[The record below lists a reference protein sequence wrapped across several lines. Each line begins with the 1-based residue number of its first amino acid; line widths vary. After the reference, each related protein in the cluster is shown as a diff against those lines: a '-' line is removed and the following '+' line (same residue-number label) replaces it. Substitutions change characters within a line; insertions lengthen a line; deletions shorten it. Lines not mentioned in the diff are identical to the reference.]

1 MLDRAN
7 TIAGTGGKNATTT
20 VTAGASPKDNTVSPW
35 APFGHRAFALLWIA
49 TLISNVGT
57 WMHDVG
63 AGWLMT
69 TLNSSPAVVSLV
81 QAATTLPV
89 FLFAL
94 YAGTLADRLDKR
106 KMLITVNVL
115 LLVII
120 SVLTVLVHLN
130 MVTPVLLILF
140 TLAIGTAT
148 AFMAPAWQSIV
159 PALVPRDALQ
169 PAIALNSMGINISRA
184 IGPALAGVLIASVSL
199 SAPFAVN
206 AASHIVIIIALV
218 MWKYDGGVKKTKQ
231 PVFNAMLTGVRHVA
245 HNDALKATLVRSFA
259 FFIFASAYWA
269 LLPLVARNIEG
280 GGATLYGVLLTLIG
294 TGAVIGALTLPKF
307 RAKLDASMV
316 AASGTIGTAIAMA
329 LLATAWNPIIAS
341 AAALLGGFSW
351 IAVLTT
357 FNVSAQTALPNWVR
371 ARGLSINLMVF
382 FGSMAVG
389 ATFWGQVATAT
400 STSTTLLISA
410 GGLVMGLLLTRN
422 FKLGQGEGLDLTP
435 SMHWPAPDVAL
446 DDSGLDSR
454 GPVMVEVEYRIK
466 PEDREAFLAAI
477 YEWSGERWRDGAFE
491 WRIFQS
497 AEDPEMW
504 IEAFLVSSWEEH
516 LQQHERVSNQDR
528 DIQEKVRAF
537 DRRETGPVVRHL
549 IAP

>member
-1 MLDRAN
+1 MP
-7 TIAGTGGKNATTT
+7 
-20 VTAGASPKDNTVSPW
+20 TASKSISPW
-35 APFGHRAFALLWIA
+35 APFGHRAFALLWVA

-115 LLVII
+115 LLIII
-120 SVLTVLVHLN
+120 SVLTVLVHLDL
-130 MVTPVLLILF
+130 VTPTLLILF

-206 AASHIVIIIALV
+206 AASHIVIIVALL
-218 MWKYDGGVKKTKQ
+218 MWKYDGGAKTTKQ
-231 PVFNAMLTGVRHVA
+231 PIFNAMLTGVRHVA
-245 HNDALKATLVRSFA
+245 HNAALKATLVRSFA

-280 GGATLYGVLLTLIG
+280 GGATLYGILLTLIG

-307 RAKLDASMV
+307 RAKLDASTM
-316 AASGTIGTAIAMA
+316 AAYGTIGTAVAMGV
-329 LLATAWNPIIAS
+329 LATAWSPWVAS
-341 AAALLGGFSW
+341 VAALLGGFSW

-371 ARGLSINLMVF
+371 ARGLAINLMVF
-382 FGSMAVG
+382 FGSMSLG
-389 ATFWGQVATAT
+389 AAMWGQIATAT
-400 STSTTLLISA
+400 STSTALLISA
-410 GGLVMGLLLTRN
+410 VGLIIGLLLTRG
-422 FKLGQGEGLDLTP
+422 FKLGQGEDLDLTP

-446 DDSGLDSR
+446 PEEGLGER

-466 PEDREAFLAAI
+466 PEDKDRFLAAL
-477 YEWSGERWRDGAFE
+477 YDWSGERWRDGAFE
-491 WRIFQS
+491 WRVFQS
-497 AEDPEMW
+497 AEDPDIW
-504 IEAFLVSSWEEH
+504 IEAFLVSSWDEH
-516 LQQHERVSNQDR
+516 LQQHARVSNQDK
-528 DIQEKVRAF
+528 DVQATVRAF
-537 DRRETGPVVRHL
+537 DTRETGPVVRHL